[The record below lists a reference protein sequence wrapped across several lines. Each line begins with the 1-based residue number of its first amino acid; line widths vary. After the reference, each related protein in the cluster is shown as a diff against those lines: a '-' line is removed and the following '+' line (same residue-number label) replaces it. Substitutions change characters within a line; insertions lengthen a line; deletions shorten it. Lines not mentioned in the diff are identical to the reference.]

1 MAQLQTEPP
10 QIDGDS
16 EFVRFWNEILGAE
29 FNRFRH
35 FLVGGLTHHSEALFP
50 KLPVREGDQV
60 VYVGCV

>member
-16 EFVRFWNEILGAE
+16 EFGRFWNEILGAE

-35 FLVGGLTHHSEALFP
+35 FLVGGADPSQRSAVSQTA
-50 KLPVREGDQV
+50 GA
-60 VYVGCV
+60 GG